1 MKKPPSRP
9 HSDENINLAF
19 NRALRFLTIRIRSIK
34 EIKDY
39 LIKKGF
45 VDKTIDATINRL
57 LELKFLND
65 EEFGAQW
72 IESRQKHK
80 GKSKFVLKTELKQK
94 GLSDELIEK
103 LLEQTQSDLETAK
116 DFFDRK
122 KNRLSHLSKEEFEK
136 KIIGMLQHKGFSWN
150 TISKVLKQ
158 D

>member
-1 MKKPPSRP
+1 MKKPLSKP
-9 HSDENINLAF
+9 HSDQTLNLAL
-19 NRALRFLTIRIRSIK
+19 NYALRFLTIRIRSIK

-45 VDKTIDATINRL
+45 IDKTIDGTINRL

-116 DFFDRK
+116 DFFERK
-122 KNRLSHLSKEEFEK
+122 KGKLSHLPNEEFEK
-136 KIIGMLQHKGFSWN
+136 KITGILQRKGFSWN
-150 TISKVLKQ
+150 IISKLLKE

>member
-1 MKKPPSRP
+1 MKKPPSKP
-9 HSDENINLAF
+9 HSDEILNLAF
-19 NRALRFLTIRIRSIK
+19 NKALRFLTIRIRSIK

-45 VDKTIDATINRL
+45 VDKTINEVINRL

-80 GKSKFVLKTELKQK
+80 GKSKFVLKTELKLK
-94 GLSDELIEK
+94 GLPNELIEK
-103 LLEQTQSDLETAK
+103 LLEQTQSDFETAK
-116 DFFDRK
+116 DFFERK

-136 KIIGMLQHKGFSWN
+136 KIIGMLQRKGFSWN
-150 TISKVLKQ
+150 IIRAVLKK

>member
-1 MKKPPSRP
+1 MKKPPSKP
-9 HSDENINLAF
+9 HSDQTLNLAL
-19 NRALRFLTIRIRSIK
+19 NYALRFLTIRIRSIK

-45 VDKTIDATINRL
+45 TDKTIDEAINRL

-80 GKSKFVLKTELKQK
+80 GKSKFVLKTELKLK
-94 GLSDELIEK
+94 GLSDELIQK

-116 DFFDRK
+116 VFFERK
-122 KNRLSHLSKEEFEK
+122 KGKLTHLSKEEFEK
-136 KIIGMLQHKGFSWN
+136 KITGILQRKGFSWN
-150 TISKVLKQ
+150 IISKLLKE